1 MASRDPDVG
10 AVLGPSA
17 TLLRLQGLWTPPGGG
32 RTAATAFAAAVSLA
46 LACGL
51 VTMSLLKLLMD
62 RPRELEELVACIF
75 NVTMHG
81 EMLIKLLC
89 FVAQGPTLRELVQL
103 LSEIWKA
110 NSSSERSE
118 DIRRRY
124 RRLGDRLF
132 LALVGI
138 TSVTAVI
145 WVASPLVHLVV
156 NMDTEASSGN
166 PRPLPLP
173 AWLPLDIYASPTY
186 ELLYMMQV
194 LCLIVP
200 SVATV
205 SSDCVFIDLMLRV
218 AAELEILNDNIS
230 SLRKMKV
237 SAKSNEYMSSSLA
250 SDFEV
255 HLQLS
260 KNVKHHQ
267 AILRFV

>member
-1 MASRDPDVG
+1 MESRGPDVG
-10 AVLGPSA
+10 AVLGHSA
-17 TLLRLQGLWTPPGGG
+17 TMLRLQGLWTPPGGG
-32 RTAATAFAAAVSLA
+32 RTAATALAAAVSLA

-81 EMLIKLLC
+81 EMLIK
-89 FVAQGPTLRELVQL
+89 
-103 LSEIWKA
+103 
-110 NSSSERSE
+110 
-118 DIRRRY
+118 
-124 RRLGDRLF
+124 
-132 LALVGI
+132 GI

-156 NMDTEASSGN
+156 NMDTEVSSGN

-230 SLRKMKV
+230 GLRKMKV

-267 AILRFV
+267 AILRSVALLEEGMSTAIFVLFLAMMVGICTDIFAAAVGLFVTPLIAF

>member
-1 MASRDPDVG
+1 MERCAALPCMASRGPDVG
-10 AVLGPSA
+10 AVLGHSA

-32 RTAATAFAAAVSLA
+32 RTAASALAAAVSLA

-62 RPRELEELVACIF
+62 RPRELEELIACIF

-81 EMLIKLLC
+81 EMLVK
-89 FVAQGPTLRELVQL
+89 
-103 LSEIWKA
+103 
-110 NSSSERSE
+110 
-118 DIRRRY
+118 
-124 RRLGDRLF
+124 
-132 LALVGI
+132 GI

-145 WVASPLVHLVV
+145 WVASPLVHLVA
-156 NMDTEASSGN
+156 NMDTEVSSGN
-166 PRPLPLP
+166 PRPLPLS
-173 AWLPLDIYASPTY
+173 AWLPLDIYASPAY
-186 ELLYMMQV
+186 ELLYIMQV
-194 LCLIVP
+194 LCIIVP

-237 SAKSNEYMSSSLA
+237 SAKSNEYISSNVA

-255 HLQLS
+255 HIQLS